1 MKSNTEEV
9 TNSSWQSSP
18 SGSSGLPT
26 YSQQIDAFVLKQ
38 NIEELHTNLS
48 FKLLTGQLSK
58 MEKLLQRPETGLSYF
73 PQLHSMSSH

>member
-26 YSQQIDAFVLKQ
+26 YSQQTDAFVLKQ
-38 NIEELHTNLS
+38 NIELHTNLS
-48 FKLLTGQLSK
+48 FKLLTRQLSK